1 MSSPL
6 PIHFAP
12 MQGYT
17 DAPYR
22 NAHAALFGG
31 IAAYYTP
38 FIRLERGTFR
48 TRDVRNADLTQNTG
62 QHLIPQLIARD
73 AHEARTIV
81 DKLTEMG
88 HTEVDINMGCPY
100 PMITNRGR
108 GAAILANPQQV
119 ADVLNVV
126 REHSSIG
133 FSLKMRLGMEQPNEC
148 MTLLPIIND
157 TPLRH
162 VTMHPRVAGQLY
174 DGKCNLDA
182 FACFAEGCQHPIIY
196 NGDIATI
203 ADIQRVAEQFPWL
216 AGVMIGRGL
225 LSNPALAMEYAAGQA
240 LAPDELLRRIRQMHQ
255 QLLDHYSATLNGD
268 AQVLAKMRPFWEYLL
283 PEGNRKSKK
292 RIARTTSLSAYKV
305 AVAEM
310 LRG

>member
-255 QLLDHYSATLNGD
+255 QQLDHYSATLNGD

>member
-1 MSSPL
+1 MASLL

-22 NAHAALFGG
+22 NAHAAIFGG
-31 IAAYYTP
+31 IAVYYTP

-48 TRDVRNADLTQNTG
+48 TRDVRNAAPAANSGLR
-62 QHLIPQLIARD
+62 LIPQLIARSAD
-73 AHEARTIV
+73 EARTII
-81 DKLTEMG
+81 DMLAQQG
-88 HTEVDINMGCPY
+88 HSEVDINMGCPY
-100 PMITNRGR
+100 PMITKRGR
-108 GAAILANPQQV
+108 GAAMLASPQQV
-119 ADVLNVV
+119 ADVLSVV
-126 REHSSIG
+126 REHPRIG
-133 FSLKMRLGMEQPNEC
+133 FSLKMRLGMQSDDEC
-148 MTLLPIIND
+148 MALLPVINS

-174 DGKCNLDA
+174 GGDCNLDA
-182 FACFAEGCQHPIIY
+182 FARFAEGSQHPVIY

-203 ADIQRVAEQFPWL
+203 ADIQRIAAQFPQL

-225 LSNPALAMEYAAGQA
+225 LSNPALALEYAAGEA
-240 LAPDELLRRIRQMHQ
+240 LATDDLLRRVRLMHQ

-268 AQVLAKMRPFWEYLL
+268 AQVLAKMRPFWEHLL
-283 PEGNRKSKK
+283 PDGSRKSKK